1 MNEMLIYEFPERIKE
16 IYQKHFPEDENITY
30 GNLLD
35 KIDENIG
42 KGGISGGYQVTF
54 KVNEEDY
61 YFASCEAGNSITA
74 PPDPTVE
81 TGKTFTGWKDKDNN
95 VISFPYTPSD
105 DIELNAGI
113 VNYDFGLL
121 VTKIINGNQYAANH
135 MPNGPYNVIVAFD
148 TSGYAFAISKTAV
161 TGNPLV
167 SSMWISSSHY
177 YANINNA
184 FTYNGETYYYGKS
197 VYSMTAQSYGG
208 TVRYVIQSTGTDVEK
223 ATELLNAY
231 FGVNI

>member
-16 IYQKHFPEDENITY
+16 IYQKHFPNDEDITY

-74 PPDPTVE
+74 PPDPVTQKLF
-81 TGKTFTGWKDKDNN
+81 GGWKDKDNN
-95 VISFPYTPSD
+95 TISFPYTPSD
-105 DIELNAGI
+105 DIELNADI
-113 VNYDFGLL
+113 INYDFGLS
-121 VTKIINGNQYAANH
+121 VTQIINGNQYAANH

-148 TSGYAFAISKTAV
+148 TSGYAFAISKIAV

-167 SSMWISSSHY
+167 STIWNSADHW
-177 YANINNA
+177 YANIDNA

-197 VYSMTAQSYGG
+197 VKSMIAQSYGG
-208 TVRYVIQSTGTDVEK
+208 TVRYVIQSTGTNVEK
-223 ATELLNAY
+223 ATELLNTY
-231 FGVNI
+231 FDVNT